1 VNADLRHSGHAL
13 CPAVAAHSRS
23 KGGHDDTEPY
33 LLAAQRRPGN
43 KGHTHPAENEPT
55 MTIVHRLNTAD
66 GDLGCDGHQLTIDR
80 DGVDMRAQLRHLAT
94 VLTVSGDIDARN
106 IDRVSAYATRLVPV
120 GNALLLDLSGVG
132 FFAAQ
137 GISVLVAVGDA
148 CGDAGLPWALV
159 TSHAVDRVLRISEDD
174 DILPVASSVPDA
186 MRYFADLAR
195 VRQQVPLSR
204 VRSMSLERQPVR
216 DETGY
221 PLLSSARGADQP
233 MTRGDTGPVPASYLC
248 TG

>member
-1 VNADLRHSGHAL
+1 
-13 CPAVAAHSRS
+13 
-23 KGGHDDTEPY
+23 
-33 LLAAQRRPGN
+33 
-43 KGHTHPAENEPT
+43 

-66 GDLGCDGHQLTIDR
+66 GDRPCRADHHPTIDR
-80 DGVDMRAQLRHLAT
+80 DGVEMRSQLRHLAT
-94 VLTVSGDIDARN
+94 VLTISGDIDARN
-106 IDRVSAYATRLVPV
+106 TDRVSAYAARLVPV
-120 GNALLLDLSGVG
+120 GNAFLLDLSGVG

-137 GISVLVAVGDA
+137 SISVLVAVSDA
-148 CGDAGLPWALV
+148 CGNAQLPWALV

-204 VRSMSLERQPVR
+204 GRSVSLERQPVR
-216 DETGY
+216 DEAGH
-221 PLLSSARGADQP
+221 PPLSSVRVTDQP
-233 MTRGDTGPVPASYLC
+233 ITRGDTGPAPASYLC